1 MKNSAIVLLGS
12 NLGNKSLFL
21 EIALNKIVGR
31 IGIIDN
37 ISSLYEST
45 AWGIEDQPS
54 FINQVVCIKTN
65 FSAQATLD
73 YLLQLEIE
81 MGRIRS
87 QKWGPRIIDLDL
99 LYFNNEIITNESC
112 TIPHPAIAERK
123 FTLVPLVEVIP
134 NFVHPI
140 TQLNQKE
147 LLALCIDKGIVF
159 KHEKRD
165 K

>member
-1 MKNSAIVLLGS
+1 MRNNAVVLLGS
-12 NLGNKSLFL
+12 NLGNKSLYL

-31 IGIIDN
+31 IGIIEN

-54 FINQVVCIKTN
+54 FINQVVCIKTT
-65 FSAQATLD
+65 FSAQETLHN
-73 YLLQLEIE
+73 LLDLEIE

-99 LYFNNEIITNESC
+99 LYFNDEISTNESC
-112 TIPHPAIAERK
+112 IIPHPAIAERK

-134 NFVHPI
+134 NFVHPNK
-140 TQLNQKE
+140 QLNQKE
-147 LLALCIDKGIVF
+147 LLALCNDKGIVF
-159 KHEKRD
+159 KYEKRD
-165 K
+165 

>member
-1 MKNSAIVLLGS
+1 MKNNAVVLLGS
-12 NLGNKSLFL
+12 NLGNKSLYL
-21 EIALNKIVGR
+21 EIALNKILER
-31 IGIIDN
+31 IGIIEN
-37 ISSLYEST
+37 LSSIYEST
-45 AWGIEDQPS
+45 AWGIEDQPT
-54 FINQVVCIKTN
+54 FINQVVCIQTN
-65 FSAQATLD
+65 FSAHETLNH
-73 YLLQLEIE
+73 LLDLEKE

-99 LYFNNEIITNESC
+99 LYFNNEISTNESC
-112 TIPHPAIAERK
+112 IIPHPSIAARK

-140 TQLNQKE
+140 CQLNQKE
-147 LLALCIDKGIVF
+147 LLALCNDKGIVY